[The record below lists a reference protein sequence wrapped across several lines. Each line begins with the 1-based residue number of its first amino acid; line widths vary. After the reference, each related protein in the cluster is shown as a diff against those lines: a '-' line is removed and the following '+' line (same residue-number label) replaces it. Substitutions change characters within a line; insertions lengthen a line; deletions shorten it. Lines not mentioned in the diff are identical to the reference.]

1 MKRVLL
7 IAIACFGCTIASA
20 QVCQAPTFA
29 AIEPTVETKGWV
41 PVRVTNLIRI
51 GVPGPIQRM
60 GFDAQGFGAMFS
72 GGRKLAL
79 MFDDGALARRHNGV
93 TDKAG
98 PLMSGMYSG
107 TTSDGCRLLQTAG
120 LERFDYR
127 VRFVQG
133 TLAVYAYG
141 SGTAYKFTAVHAN
154 KPDTVIQGLAEGF
167 DRSAFLDLMS
177 TIQPPEQE

>member
-1 MKRVLL
+1 MRRTLL
-7 IAIACFGCTIASA
+7 IAIALCGCTIASA
-20 QVCQAPTFA
+20 QVCQAPVFT
-29 AIEPTVETKGWV
+29 AIEPKVDTSGWV
-41 PVRVTNLIRI
+41 PVRVTNLMRI
-51 GVPGPIQRM
+51 GGPGPNQRM

-79 MFDDGALARRHNGV
+79 MFDDGALARRHNCV

-120 LERFDYR
+120 LERYDYR

-133 TLAVYAYG
+133 TLTVYAYG
-141 SGTAYKFTAVHAN
+141 SGTTYKLTAIHAN
-154 KPDTVIQGLAEGF
+154 KPDTVIQGFAEGF
-167 DRSAFLDLMS
+167 DRSAFLDLIS